1 MSASM
6 IFMANAKAALR
17 LAASTTL
24 VVALA
29 GFYLVAAYEHAD
41 RVNQSKARGDQ
52 SAYLGEAKHLY
63 ANWHGLQPSRP
74 LPRNRMPLYAAC
86 LALVYDPRLTDDEFF
101 TVGKSLNIRLS
112 LVLLGILYVVFRW
125 HLPFLAAANLI
136 LVLAFGYFV
145 FKAGYTQSELLFYT
159 LFFLAFLAS
168 CHMIEARSG
177 RRALL
182 SGVLSGILI
191 ALAHLTKA
199 AMLPFLAILLTVNV
213 GGGAAMAVRTL
224 TRGTGIRS
232 EAVRRF
238 GWRAAAAMALFV
250 CFLGVMSPYL
260 LNSKRVYGRYF
271 HNVNSTF
278 YIWYDDWASA
288 SLGTYAYGD
297 QVGWP
302 TLPRSLLPGPA
313 KYWRE
318 HTVGQILTRIGLGFE
333 DMLLRSYRTFWYFKY
348 VAVYVLLAAALI
360 WSSPRRLA
368 QMVGKHRLLIVFLV
382 LYAAVY
388 LVLIAFY
395 HPISGT
401 GTTRFL
407 LAHVAPLLFAI
418 AYFATRTRLRET
430 RWVVAGVTVTPLHV
444 QLLIA
449 ATIGLDLV
457 FTLWP
462 RLMGTYGGF

>member
-1 MSASM
+1 
-6 IFMANAKAALR
+6 MADSDARKRAGSIR
-17 LAASTTL
+17 LALGITL
-24 VVALA
+24 VA
-29 GFYLVAAYEHAD
+29 GLGVFYLVAAYEHAH
-41 RVNQSKARGDQ
+41 RVNWFKARGDQ
-52 SAYLGEAKHLY
+52 SAYLGEAKHLH

-86 LALVYDPRLTDDEFF
+86 LALVYDPRLSDDEFF

-112 LVLLGILYVVFRW
+112 LVLLGILYVVFRR
-125 HLPFLAAANLI
+125 HLPFLAAANLT

-182 SGVLSGILI
+182 FGVLAGILI

-199 AMLPFLAILLTVNV
+199 AMLPFVAVLLTVYT
-213 GGGAAMAVRTL
+213 GASVAPAVRAL
-224 TRGTGIRS
+224 ARGAGNRPET
-232 EAVRRF
+232 VRRLI
-238 GWRAAAAMALFV
+238 WRAAAAVALIICFV
-250 CFLGVMSPYL
+250 GVMSPYL

-278 YIWYDDWASA
+278 YVWYDDWPSA
-288 SLGTYAYGD
+288 SVGTYAYGD

-302 TLPRSLLPGPA
+302 TLPRSLLPGPG

-318 HTVGQILTRIGLGFE
+318 HTVGQMLARLGRGFE
-333 DMLLRSYRTFWYFKY
+333 DMLLRSYRTFWYLKF
-348 VAVYVLLAAALI
+348 AVVYLLLAAALI
-360 WSSPRRLA
+360 WSSPQRCA
-368 QMVGKHRLLIVFLV
+368 QMVRDHRPLIVFLV
-382 LYAAVY
+382 LYAVVY

-401 GTTRFL
+401 GTARFL
-407 LAHVAPLLFAI
+407 LAHVAPLVFAI

-430 RWVVAGVTVTPLHV
+430 YWTAAGVIVTPQHV

-457 FTLWP
+457 FTFWP